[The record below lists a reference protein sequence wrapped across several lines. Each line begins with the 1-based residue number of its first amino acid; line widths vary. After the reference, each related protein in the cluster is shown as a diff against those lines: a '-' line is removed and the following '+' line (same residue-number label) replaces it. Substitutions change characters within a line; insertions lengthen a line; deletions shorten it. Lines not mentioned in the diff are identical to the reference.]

1 MNNIM
6 PNGTEVLIFKNTD
19 NKNQEMNFIKG
30 MVIGSYEEN
39 EVIDNENTITIRHYN
54 VYGEDGEEY
63 NATKNYAHKGNF
75 YIRTIDEYI
84 EYLRNTLFNNNRE
97 IIELNHLNKQ
107 SSEILSHLS
116 NYKKNSKK
124 R

>member
-39 EVIDNENTITIRHYN
+39 EKIDSENTITIRHYN

-84 EYLRNTLFNNNRE
+84 EYLRNTLFNNNKK

-107 SSEILSHLS
+107 ISEILSHLS